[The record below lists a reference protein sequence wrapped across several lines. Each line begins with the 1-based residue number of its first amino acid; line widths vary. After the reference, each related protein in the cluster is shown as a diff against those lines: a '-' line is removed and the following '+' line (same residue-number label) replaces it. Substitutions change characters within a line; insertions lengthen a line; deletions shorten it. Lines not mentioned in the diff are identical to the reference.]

1 MSIGRWTH
9 GSTARGVTQGAGAA
23 ATDQLRNWY
32 ASIVPLVLDCYDDP
46 HPLLRSVAC
55 LAMPKL
61 VGRRLPGLKD
71 PWSRVVTCTA
81 VATRDPYDSLTFT
94 GTARIVCGGGSM

>member
-81 VATRDPYDSLTFT
+81 VATRDPYDSLMFT
-94 GTARIVCGGGSM
+94 GTARIVCGGGST